1 MSCWDASCFGNRSYA
16 REISNV
22 EGLKLKLGHDR
33 QTDHARPILCLISLW
48 PIRKVRT
55 TNEMESPANEWNGNA
70 VASSPAHVW
79 LRYPRQ
85 DPWSQDR
92 RTVLISSGSCPWSR
106 DLSFRFF
113 NYSSWFFSLI
123 LQCIWTPRDVDFSR
137 RSSRIAR
144 IPFALVLLIRRSTY
158 AWHDPREIKS
168 TLFVRN

>member
-1 MSCWDASCFGNRSYA
+1 MSCWDVSCFGNRSYA

-123 LQCIWTPRDVDFSR
+123 PMHLNSTRCGFFSSIESDCADSFCS
-137 RSSRIAR
+137 RSSHPKIDLR
-144 IPFALVLLIRRSTY
+144 LTRST
-158 AWHDPREIKS
+158 
-168 TLFVRN
+168 RNKIHAVCT